1 MEKME
6 MDRCGATRTTRR
18 LTRNLVIS
26 LITGALAVCAL
37 IFTPLTGSAQAFT
50 IQGGTAAQQAYARE
64 VIEACSLPYAS
75 TDAELKALGPV
86 RLVFARMDG
95 VSGYSDMGV
104 IYANSDLPPGELLG
118 ELVAHEWAHQIW
130 YSLGP
135 KWWQKWE
142 ALCGG
147 PHGASSDP
155 WRTDPAENFAECAK
169 VGLWDARYT
178 YFDYA
183 CTDLAVTTP
192 EALRAWLDVAR
203 YVRKCPFADL
213 GPKAMPTSAQD
224 DELAAAASYVYTTGI
239 MQGYSATEFKADVP
253 LTRQQLATVCQ
264 RAGLTCPGDWR
275 VSSRLAT
282 RAEVRDVVP
291 GLTWTAGNWSQ
302 PLTRGQL
309 ARLIWRSR

>member
-1 MEKME
+1 MNGQ
-6 MDRCGATRTTRR
+6 RTTRTTRR
-18 LTRNLVIS
+18 FARRFALSLV
-26 LITGALAVCAL
+26 TGALAIGVFL
-37 IFTPLTGSAQAFT
+37 FTPLAGPAQAFT
-50 IQGGTAAQQAYARE
+50 FQGGTAAQQAYARE
-64 VIEACSLPYAS
+64 VIEACSLPCAS

-86 RLVFARMDG
+86 KLIFAHMDG

-104 IYANSDLPPGELLG
+104 IYVNSDLLPGARLY

-142 ALCGG
+142 ALCGE
-147 PHGASSDP
+147 PHGASNDP

-169 VGLWDARYT
+169 VALWDARYM

-183 CTDLAVTTP
+183 CTDLAVTEP
-192 EALRAWLDVAR
+192 EALQAWLDVAR

-213 GPKAMPTSAQD
+213 APKAMSTSAQA
-224 DELAAAASYVYTTGI
+224 DELAAAASYVYATGI
-239 MQGYSATEFKADVP
+239 MQGYGDTEFKPDMP
-253 LTRQQLATVCQ
+253 LTQQQLAAVCQ
-264 RAGLTCPGDWR
+264 RASLSCPGDWR
-275 VSSRLAT
+275 VSPRIAT